1 MGGSAP
7 LILYKNG
14 LAGLLVGVSFGF
26 ATIKILG
33 STQVRASLGDVASRL
48 SLTQGHR
55 SLRHRGS
62 FHFEVCFSAPKIL
75 TVATALNP

>member
-33 STQVRASLGDVASRL
+33 STQVRASLGDVDFDDLAL
-48 SLTQGHR
+48 ATVEK
-55 SLRHRGS
+55 LRHRGS
-62 FHFEVCFSAPKIL
+62 SYFGVSFVPQKF
-75 TVATALNP
+75 